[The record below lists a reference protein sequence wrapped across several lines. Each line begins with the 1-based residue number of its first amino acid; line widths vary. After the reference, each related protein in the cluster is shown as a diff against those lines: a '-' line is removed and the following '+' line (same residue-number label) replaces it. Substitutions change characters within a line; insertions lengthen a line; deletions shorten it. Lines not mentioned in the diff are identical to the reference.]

1 MTSLASGGQYL
12 IFTLRNRDFAVPI
25 DHVWE
30 INRMPDITPVP
41 MKEAHVVGVINLR
54 GKVIAVVDLGLM
66 FGHNSYEPSKE
77 SCVLILQSRKDKV
90 GTIVDC
96 VKSVVQIASSD
107 IEPCVLYGNTGPQHY
122 FNGMAKIGSDL
133 AIMIDLE
140 NDLGEVH
147 APQETEV

>member
-1 MTSLASGGQYL
+1 MSLASGGQYL

-30 INRMPDITPVP
+30 INRMPQITPVP

-66 FGHNSYEPSKE
+66 FGHSAYQPSKE

-96 VKSVVQIASSD
+96 VKSVVQVSSGD
-107 IEPCVLYGNTGPQHY
+107 IEPCVLYGDTGSQHY
-122 FNGMAKIGSDL
+122 FNGMAKIGPDL
-133 AIMIDLE
+133 AVMIDIE
-140 NDLGEVH
+140 NALSEVQTPH
-147 APQETEV
+147 DAVA